1 MIYMKMF
8 KLVKKKVQAV
18 YSEVLVHLKNIESP
32 GPVSKLYHV
41 VAATLYF
48 RLAQQQNIL

>member
-1 MIYMKMF
+1 MKN
-8 KLVKKKVQAV
+8 VQILKNVPPV

-32 GPVSKLYHV
+32 GPVSKLYPV

-48 RLAQQQNIL
+48 RLAQQKNMQHM